1 MILAAFATA
10 ALAEAQYDDVNSKL
24 NELKDGDEREAEP
37 QAEHA
42 ADVGQELEGLS
53 QSRLHA

>member
-1 MILAAFATA
+1 MRSAEFATA

-42 ADVGQELEGLS
+42 ADVRQELEGL
-53 QSRLHA
+53 